1 MQTCC
6 TRRRDHSNASPI
18 DPAHLLWQCAKSTT
32 SLQHLSATPF
42 LSLVQAAALRSEVGW
57 VHERPSAAAARTDA
71 AGQPD
76 GHGVELASV
85 ALAQASSPNARQ
97 PSVRRPSLS
106 SMTASAVDAECGTAK
121 TAAQS
126 GAASTEGGL
135 DEEDEESIDGL
146 SVQRCLCRLEKAVA
160 RFKAQKAREDLGGE
174 LLQEVRAM
182 GQRLDA
188 IVETVS
194 VVKAQNDELEKLAGN
209 DSLRRIDSMH
219 ETLVELSVWKIQ
231 QAQLV
236 DQLEVAVQCVG
247 DRCDLL
253 NISAADARAEEA
265 EWRSKMS
272 TKHDQVTAVVSK
284 LEGYVQQTMLIEETL
299 GKELKQVKSRS
310 VRHGTA
316 IAELPKMQSVLAE
329 LEEERI
335 EVPRSRIV
343 EAEQAVVQFKKDVGK
358 LLETK
363 VSVDLVPTIA
373 TKSDLSKVDAKVEM
387 QLTAFE
393 AQKKL
398 LYATHEEVAKAGIGV
413 KARGFVHALHSEAPR
428 TRRTDRRVL

>member
-1 MQTCC
+1 
-6 TRRRDHSNASPI
+6 
-18 DPAHLLWQCAKSTT
+18 
-32 SLQHLSATPF
+32 
-42 LSLVQAAALRSEVGW
+42 
-57 VHERPSAAAARTDA
+57 
-71 AGQPD
+71 
-76 GHGVELASV
+76 
-85 ALAQASSPNARQ
+85 
-97 PSVRRPSLS
+97 
-106 SMTASAVDAECGTAK
+106 MTASAVDAECGTSK

-126 GAASTEGGL
+126 GADAASTEGGL

-373 TKSDLSKVDAKVEM
+373 TKADLSKVDAKVEM

-413 KARGFVHALHSEAPR
+413 MGAERKLEDLYTHFTQKLRALAAQIDVCFSDPARLAATNESGDPGVPLLSSRCLSCGTATALRPLRGTVQLPPHAYARSSHQR
-428 TRRTDRRVL
+428 